1 MQMWRYPLRG
11 GVRWKILGTVNK
23 RVLSQTWTKSPVAS
37 ITWQRDM
44 LCPKRAVCCHNFKE
58 TLEMKS
64 SVVLFFLFFKVGS
77 FPSCSHPG
85 IFSKHEKKQVSHRKK
100 GETQTE
106 ENLRWRQASMQPSW
120 FSLTA
125 SPTALFPQH
134 AHSRTPFSFHTSC
147 SPKNVKS
154 ETCEILPGFK
164 ISLSSS
170 PTSGYSQHRDLPSS
184 VWMGLLQGREWS

>member
-1 MQMWRYPLRG
+1 MTQ
-11 GVRWKILGTVNK
+11 
-23 RVLSQTWTKSPVAS
+23 VLVAS

-64 SVVLFFLFFKVGS
+64 SVVLFFFFLVGS

-106 ENLRWRQASMQPSW
+106 ENLRWKQASMQPSW

-134 AHSRTPFSFHTSC
+134 TQSHTILFSHQLQP
-147 SPKNVKS
+147 PKNLKS
-154 ETCEILPGFK
+154 EKGEILLGFK

-170 PTSGYSQHRDLPSS
+170 PTSGYSLHRDLPSS
-184 VWMGLLQGREWS
+184 VWMALLQGREWS